1 MNKHKSILLIFA
13 SFALLMLSNYPANAQ
28 AGTANIRNIYIE
40 KIAPLDTTNYGKSG
54 FRGLMGL
61 ANRIGNAIHWLTRD
75 YVIENELLFSR
86 GDEIDDYILDE
97 TERNLRRLG
106 IFSDVKL
113 ELDTFDNVYLT
124 LRDAWTLGFAPFID
138 IGGYEKSIGLQ
149 VNEFNLFGTNTK
161 IGAGL
166 VYVSE
171 HQTEWEKSFFVEN
184 DRIFSFGLGAAA
196 AVNLNRYTTQHNIGI
211 FKNFNRLADKYA
223 GGLYYNHNFGKRFI
237 FSHYTD
243 FEILKY
249 KRDFKEKDFYA
260 YFARSWYNVDRV
272 FFSAS
277 LQMNE
282 AEREEHKIA
291 YDNMGKL
298 LVEFSSSAE
307 DWVKIKSINNQYI
320 EDIAVGGNGGVT
332 LGRIFPIKNAPMH
345 AMFYVGGYAA
355 RSYLSADDKF
365 YFYGKVQTG
374 TSFYDGEPRFTYQDF
389 LGLTFYRLR
398 RDMIV
403 GGRVYQQTA
412 WNYGYFHRQLMLDNS
427 HGLRGYRLN
436 DLFGDNRFVA
446 NFEFRWAT
454 GLNLIFYQLGINAFW
469 DIGSVWRRG
478 IALGKTRWHNS
489 MGLGLRLYG
498 AEGNSNSTA
507 YSIDFAYNFDE
518 KRVGEVLISTQH
530 FFNFYGSHGFQK
542 PRVFGLE
549 GDY

>member
-1 MNKHKSILLIFA
+1 MLF
-13 SFALLMLSNYPANAQ
+13 FALLFMLSVYSAKAQ

-40 KIAPLDTTNYGKSG
+40 KIEPLDTINYGKSG
-54 FRGLMGL
+54 FKGLLGL
-61 ANRIGNAIHWLTRD
+61 TNRIGNAIHLITRD
-75 YVIENELLFSR
+75 YVITNELLFSR
-86 GDEIDDYILDE
+86 GDEIDDDLLDE

-113 ELDTFDNVYLT
+113 ELDTLDNVYIT
-124 LRDAWTLGFAPFID
+124 ARDAWTLGFAPYIN

-149 VNEFNLFGTNTK
+149 VNELNLLGTNTQV
-161 IGAGL
+161 GAGL

-171 HQTEWEKSFFVEN
+171 HQTEWEKSFFLQN
-184 DRIFSFGLGAAA
+184 DRILKFGLGGAIA
-196 AVNLNRYTTQHNIGI
+196 LSQNRYNSHYNYGL
-211 FKNFNRLADKYA
+211 FKNFNNLADKYA
-223 GGLYYNHNFGKRFI
+223 GGVYYSDNYGKRFI
-237 FSHYTD
+237 YKHYTD
-243 FEILKY
+243 FENLKY
-249 KRDFKEKDFYA
+249 LREFKQKDVYA

-272 FFSAS
+272 FFSAAVE
-277 LQMNE
+277 LNE

-298 LVEFSSSAE
+298 LVEFSSSSE
-307 DWVKIKSINNQYI
+307 DWVKIKSINGAYV
-320 EDIAVGGNGGVT
+320 EDIAIGGNGGVT
-332 LGRIFPIKNAPMH
+332 LARIFPIKNAPMH

-355 RSYLSADDKF
+355 RSFLSDDDKF
-365 YFYGKVQTG
+365 YLYGKVQTG
-374 TSFYDGEPRFTYQDF
+374 TSFYEGEPRFTYQDF

-398 RDMIV
+398 HDMII
-403 GGRVYQQTA
+403 GGRVYQQTT

-427 HGLRGYRLN
+427 NGLRGYRLN
-436 DLFGDNRFVA
+436 QLFGDNRLLA

-454 GLNLIFYQLGINAFW
+454 GLNLIFYQLGVNAFW

-478 IALGKTRWHNS
+478 VALSKTRWHNS
-489 MGLGLRLYG
+489 LGLGLRLYG

-530 FFNFYGSHGFQK
+530 FFDFYGSHGFQK
-542 PRVFGLE
+542 PRVFGID